1 VRGDRHRDR
10 RSLGRPDGVDT
21 REDGD
26 AGTQR
31 RQRSAPGQHR
41 AAYGAPQPS
50 ATVGGRRRVAGG
62 RHGPTLGRPDT
73 GSPGL
78 STGTRQAVEPA
89 ALVELPD
96 DEEPDE
102 DESDE
107 DESDDVDEVD
117 DEPESDDE
125 PEPDVDP
132 ASDELDDDVDDESF
146 VLDDPAA
153 AESLVRLSLR

>member
-1 VRGDRHRDR
+1 M
-10 RSLGRPDGVDT
+10 DT

-31 RQRSAPGQHR
+31 CQRSAPGQHR

-62 RHGPTLGRPDT
+62 RHGPTLGRAGT

-96 DEEPDE
+96 DEEL
-102 DESDE
+102 DE
-107 DESDDVDEVD
+107 DESDDADEVD
-117 DEPESDDE
+117 DELESDDDA
-125 PEPDVDP
+125 EPDDDP
-132 ASDELDDDVDDESF
+132 ESEEPDDDVDDESF
-146 VLDDPAA
+146 VLDEPAA
-153 AESLVRLSLR
+153 AESLDRLSLR